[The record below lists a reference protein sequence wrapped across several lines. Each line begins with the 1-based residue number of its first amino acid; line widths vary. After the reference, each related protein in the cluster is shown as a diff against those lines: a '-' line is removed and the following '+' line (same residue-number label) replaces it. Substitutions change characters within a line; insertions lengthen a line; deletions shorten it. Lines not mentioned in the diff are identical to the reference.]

1 MYSSNPIKQHL
12 IDLDYKRKA
21 ANKPAFLQSGGWIGP
36 EVPNVNSNL
45 RFAINYHNKKSRMGR
60 SRTRRSRQHG
70 GILPAL
76 AAIPP
81 AVMAAAPTIAGA
93 LGSAASAVGVPV
105 AVDLV
110 LDKIRSRKNKKQS
123 GSGLYRPR
131 TKRRTIDSYVQMG
144 GSMKHIKQA
153 VLDSPH
159 TKKLIMAPLV
169 GATEQLDKILQ
180 SQLTTGQRGKLDLK
194 AIGKSYGKRVGGEML
209 KRAAL
214 IARHPAAIHALTSKV
229 KIPLFTRLAR
239 KAVKKVHHM
248 ATGKAI
254 KYGQQLQRGAGIVP
268 RLNQKLARQ
277 LIMQDRLARVN
288 GIRQKGAGIGAVA
301 GILGSSLLPL
311 GFDLIRKQIGFGG
324 ARRRR
329 RRRRNQQGGFFGLIP
344 GAFKFI
350 KNQIGLGGVKQRRR
364 RRRNQLGGIA
374 LGSLYTGG
382 FLPMGLKT
390 QIGFGRGSIN
400 TRHGQLPPMIV
411 PTSSLPKS
419 NIVMKKPA
427 LLPPIGTTSAVLPAV
442 TRPATASPTSIPV
455 ITPLVPPSNQNLKNR
470 VLDKLLV
477 SGGIG
482 DRVLNKAGAALINR
496 AFKRQKTTKRPTTY
510 RKSTGIRKKST
521 STTRKKIIKRR
532 RQ

>member
-1 MYSSNPIKQHL
+1 
-12 IDLDYKRKA
+12 
-21 ANKPAFLQSGGWIGP
+21 
-36 EVPNVNSNL
+36 
-45 RFAINYHNKKSRMGR
+45 
-60 SRTRRSRQHG
+60 
-70 GILPAL
+70 
-76 AAIPP
+76 
-81 AVMAAAPTIAGA
+81 
-93 LGSAASAVGVPV
+93 
-105 AVDLV
+105 
-110 LDKIRSRKNKKQS
+110 
-123 GSGLYRPR
+123 
-131 TKRRTIDSYVQMG
+131 MG
-144 GSMKHIKQA
+144 GSMKDIKQA
-153 VLDSPH
+153 LLDSPH

-169 GATEQLDKILQ
+169 GATKTLDNILQ

-194 AIGKSYGKRVGGEML
+194 AIGKRYGKRVGGEML

-214 IARHPAAIHALTSKV
+214 IARHPAAINALTNKV

-277 LIMQDRLARVN
+277 LIMQDRLARAN

-324 ARRRR
+324 GRRRR

-350 KNQIGLGGVKQRRR
+350 KK
-364 RRRNQLGGIA
+364 
-374 LGSLYTGG
+374 
-382 FLPMGLKT
+382 

-400 TRHGQLPPMIV
+400 NTRHGQLPAMIV

-419 NIVMKKPA
+419 NVVMKQPA

-455 ITPLVPPSNQNLKNR
+455 ITPLVPPSNQTLKNR

-482 DRVLNKAGAALINR
+482 DRVLNKAGEAFINR

-521 STTRKKIIKRR
+521 STTRKKTIKRR
-532 RQ
+532 RR

>member
-1 MYSSNPIKQHL
+1 MYSSNAIKQHL

-36 EVPNVNSNL
+36 RVPNVNSNL
-45 RFAINYHNKKSRMGR
+45 GFAIDYHNKKSRMGR
-60 SRTRRSRQHG
+60 SRTRRSRQRG
-70 GILPAL
+70 GILPAVV

-81 AVMAAAPTIAGA
+81 AVGA
-93 LGSAASAVGVPV
+93 LGSVASAVGVPV

-110 LDKIRSRKNKKQS
+110 LDKIRSRKNRKQS
-123 GSGLYRPR
+123 GSGVSRPR

-144 GSMKHIKQA
+144 GSMKDIKQA
-153 VLDSPH
+153 LLDSPH

-169 GATEQLDKILQ
+169 GATKTLDNILQ

-194 AIGKSYGKRVGGEML
+194 AIGKRYGKRVGGEML

-214 IARHPAAIHALTSKV
+214 IARHPAAINALTSKV
-229 KIPLFTRLAR
+229 KIPLFTGLAR
-239 KAVKKVHHM
+239 KAVKKVHRM

-254 KYGQQLQRGAGIVP
+254 KYGEQLQRGAGIVP

-277 LIMQDRLARVN
+277 LIMQNRVARAN

-324 ARRRR
+324 RPRRKRRRR
-329 RRRRNQQGGFFGLIP
+329 IQRGGFFGLIP

-350 KNQIGLGGVKQRRR
+350 KK
-364 RRRNQLGGIA
+364 
-374 LGSLYTGG
+374 
-382 FLPMGLKT
+382 

-400 TRHGQLPPMIV
+400 KTAHGQLPAMIV
-411 PTSSLPKS
+411 PTSSLP
-419 NIVMKKPA
+419 
-427 LLPPIGTTSAVLPAV
+427 AV
-442 TRPATASPTSIPV
+442 TRPVTASPTSIPV
-455 ITPLVPPSNQNLKNR
+455 ITPLVPPSPSNQTVKNR

-482 DRVLNKAGAALINR
+482 DRVLTKAGNAFIDR
-496 AFKRQKTTKRPTTY
+496 AFKRQKITKRPITY
-510 RKSTGIRKKST
+510 RNSTGIRKKKSST
-521 STTRKKIIKRR
+521 STTRKKTLKRR